1 MTKNKT
7 YTAEYRRKILDS
19 LKPPQNKTVPQIV
32 REEGISRS
40 TVHSWIHR
48 AREQGDS
55 FPTIPLSSGKA
66 SGAAKFKVVLET
78 YTLNEM
84 ELSAYCREHG
94 LYVSEVKDWI
104 RQMEQSFDKQP
115 ETAELRAEKERSKKL
130 EKELLRKEKALAEA
144 AALLVLQKKAKAIW
158 GDPEED

>member
-130 EKELLRKEKALAEA
+130 EKELLRKEKALA
-144 AALLVLQKKAKAIW
+144 
-158 GDPEED
+158 

>member
-7 YTAEYRRKILDS
+7 YTAEYRKKILDS

-48 AREQGDS
+48 AREQGDA

>member
-7 YTAEYRRKILDS
+7 YTAEYRKKILDS

-48 AREQGDS
+48 AREQGDA

-130 EKELLRKEKALAEA
+130 EKALLRKEKALAEA